1 MQTKRILVIDDDE
14 IIRLVLQLSLS
25 TLAQWQVLTAATG
38 QEGIKIAQ
46 TEQPDAILLD
56 MMMPDMDGL
65 ATMHE
70 LNAQLETQNIPII
83 LVTAKA
89 RMADKQQW
97 SELAIS
103 GVITKPFEPSEL
115 VPTIQTM
122 LKWEGEAKV

>member
-25 TLAQWQVLTAATG
+25 TLAQWQVLTAASG

-65 ATMHE
+65 ATMCE

-97 SELAIS
+97 SELRIS

-122 LKWEGEAKV
+122 LKWERESSV